1 MKPVIANSIAV
12 IGGIL
17 IGSAVNMLL
26 INWGPSIIPPPEGVE
41 VTTTEGLKEGFQF
54 MQPKHFIIPFIA
66 HLVGTFAGAFVAAR
80 IAITHKMKFAMGI
93 GFFFLLGGIAASF
106 MMPAPAWFITVDL
119 LLAYIPAAWLAGRLV
134 VK

>member
-17 IGSAVNMLL
+17 MGSAINMLI
-26 INWGPSIIPPPEGVE
+26 INYGPQIIPPPEGVD
-41 VTTTEGLKEGFQF
+41 TTTAEGLKQRMHL
-54 MQPKHFIIPFIA
+54 MQPIHYLVPFAAHFF
-66 HLVGTFAGAFVAAR
+66 GTFVGAFVAAR

-106 MMPAPAWFITVDL
+106 MIPTPAWFIAVDL
-119 LLAYIPAAWLAGRLV
+119 LLAYIPAAWLAVKV
-134 VK
+134 VTK